1 MKKQKQKL
9 LNDIQNELTIF
20 RSKDVDQRIL
30 TVIKDSNVLPEPVIK
45 NVTINDLHVI
55 QAIGQEDV
63 RISEI
68 VSKLPLTQ
76 GAVSKIIAKLSKV
89 NLIIKKHKPDNRKDT
104 YVSLTDDGKKAN
116 RLHMEYH
123 QKMNQKIQQLAMD
136 FSKDELKTINDF
148 LRNVNQMRE

>member
-1 MKKQKQKL
+1 MKKQKL
-9 LNDIQNELTIF
+9 LNDIKNELTIF

-89 NLIIKKHKPDNRKDT
+89 NLIIKKT
-104 YVSLTDDGKKAN
+104 
-116 RLHMEYH
+116 
-123 QKMNQKIQQLAMD
+123 
-136 FSKDELKTINDF
+136 
-148 LRNVNQMRE
+148 